1 MLSEWVAFSLKLQF
15 GCSLGT
21 LSGQQ
26 LTMWISK
33 LTALLLLLLC
43 ITQCLLAESSEGQ
56 QKRRRKGKGQ
66 QPQAQRGEPQDGGKK
81 SSQPPS
87 RAAEGKKQRRA
98 RGSAHKQGRFLSQEQ
113 IECKWVLRGPEGS
126 DINLRV
132 QCKKDLSDYW
142 CEFTGKPSACTKYS
156 QDAKTY
162 WKQVTRALKK
172 QKALCSQPSA
182 VLKSTL
188 CRSTKAAHLK
198 MTSSS
203 LLTSAAP
210 GEEQE
215 KTLSSD
221 PTANPD
227 IDKIASEYCND
238 NWSSVC
244 KFLFSAIQG

>member
-1 MLSEWVAFSLKLQF
+1 MR
-15 GCSLGT
+15 
-21 LSGQQ
+21 
-26 LTMWISK
+26 ISR
-33 LTALLLLLLC
+33 LAALLLLLLC
-43 ITQCLLAESSEGQ
+43 ITQCLLAESREGQ

-81 SSQPPS
+81 GSQPPS
-87 RAAEGKKQRRA
+87 PAAEGKKQRRA
-98 RGSAHKQGRFLSQEQ
+98 RGSAPNQGRFRSREQ
-113 IECKWVLRGPEGS
+113 AECKWVLRGSEGS
-126 DINLRV
+126 DMNLRV
-132 QCKKDLSDYW
+132 QCKKGPSDYW
-142 CEFTGKPSACTKYS
+142 CEFTGKPSACAKYS
-156 QDAKTY
+156 HIAKTY
-162 WKQVTRALKK
+162 WKQVIRPLKK
-172 QKALCSQPSA
+172 QTALCSQPSV
-182 VLKSTL
+182 VLKSSL

-203 LLTSAAP
+203 LLTLADQ
-210 GEEQE
+210 GKEQE